1 MTGHSR
7 LLLDWLLLAGFCMFL
22 FFYGLAYFGLVGADE
37 PRYAQ
42 IAREMLARHD
52 WITPTLGGKP
62 WLEKP
67 ALYYWQAMLAYRVF
81 GASDWAARL
90 PSAIDATVMV
100 FAVYLFLRRF
110 RPGFELDGAL
120 MTASLAGVIGF
131 ARAASTDMPLSAAFA
146 IALLAWSG
154 WYESGNKSYLA
165 LFYSCLALGALAK
178 GPVAPFLAAA
188 IIIVFA
194 LAIRKASF
202 IKRTL
207 WFPGITLF
215 LAVMLP
221 WYIAVQ
227 IRNPE
232 LFRVF
237 FLQHNLAR
245 FGTNLFHH
253 ARPVWYF
260 VPVLL
265 LGLIPW
271 TMFVVAAALDAV
283 RAWWKQEGPVR
294 ANQSLNIFLVIWMIV
309 PVAFFSLSQSK
320 LPGYILP
327 ALPAAALL
335 IAEYLRSRVAAG
347 ERSDILLSGLHAI
360 VGALPIIPA
369 MMLPFIIFQHRVPW
383 GNWAEVSVAFAAVLA
398 IGITLTLR
406 AKAGLRMLRLVT
418 LVPVVLCVAAIL
430 RLGAP
435 SLDVTLSARSLAG
448 QITRADSRRLP
459 LAVLLVSRETEYGL
473 QFYRNQ
479 NIARYESG
487 QVPSGEHLV
496 VAPEGLRKG
505 VEKRVAGRRVTYL
518 GSFAAQGLDYYWV
531 GAGSNQRATMSSQPS
546 NPR

>member
-1 MTGHSR
+1 
-7 LLLDWLLLAGFCMFL
+7 
-22 FFYGLAYFGLVGADE
+22 
-37 PRYAQ
+37 
-42 IAREMLARHD
+42 
-52 WITPTLGGKP
+52 
-62 WLEKP
+62 
-67 ALYYWQAMLAYRVF
+67 
-81 GASDWAARL
+81 
-90 PSAIDATVMV
+90 
-100 FAVYLFLRRF
+100 
-110 RPGFELDGAL
+110 
-120 MTASLAGVIGF
+120 
-131 ARAASTDMPLSAAFA
+131 
-146 IALLAWSG
+146 
-154 WYESGNKSYLA
+154 
-165 LFYSCLALGALAK
+165 
-178 GPVAPFLAAA
+178 
-188 IIIVFA
+188 
-194 LAIRKASF
+194 
-202 IKRTL
+202 
-207 WFPGITLF
+207 
-215 LAVMLP
+215 
-221 WYIAVQ
+221 
-227 IRNPE
+227 
-232 LFRVF
+232 
-237 FLQHNLAR
+237 
-245 FGTNLFHH
+245 
-253 ARPVWYF
+253 
-260 VPVLL
+260 
-265 LGLIPW
+265 
-271 TMFVVAAALDAV
+271 
-283 RAWWKQEGPVR
+283 
-294 ANQSLNIFLVIWMIV
+294 LNIFLVIWMIV

-448 QITRADSRRLP
+448 QITKADSRRLP

-505 VEKRVAGRRVTYL
+505 VEKRAAGRRVTYL